1 MKKKLVVF
9 SLVLALVAIAVG
21 GTLAYFMDDD
31 EATNTFTI
39 GSVEVEQIEQQRVD
53 QTKAFTEAGNLE
65 AFDNDKQLIPVIRN
79 ESPTDDPNF
88 QDKYVTVKNLGK
100 NDAYVQVFVAVPKV
114 LADANVLFV
123 QAGSQGGWA
132 APVDMGTIAESAIVE
147 GSTSAAEYRIYKY
160 VYTAPLLAKADGTTV
175 YPVTT
180 PAIEGVYISQYAD
193 MDVTYDTNGSI
204 EKAEFVMNGAAV
216 TGFDATKQ
224 INVYVAT
231 QAIQARGFENA
242 GSALANFG
250 THPWV
255 TTP

>member
-21 GTLAYFMDDD
+21 GTLAYFMDED
-31 EATNTFTI
+31 EVTNTFTI

-65 AFDNDKQLIPVIRN
+65 TFENDKQLIPVIRN

-114 LADANVLFV
+114 LADANVLLIHSSSLDWTKDNTTWTV
-123 QAGSQGGWA
+123 KEK
-132 APVDMGTIAESAIVE
+132 DIDEN
-147 GSTSAAEYRIYKY
+147 STSEMEYIVYKY
-160 VYTAPLLAKADGTTV
+160 MCSPILTAKAEGAET

-193 MDVTYDTNGSI
+193 MDVTYKEDGSI
-204 EKAEFVMNGAAV
+204 EKAEFEMNGAAV

-231 QAIQARGFENA
+231 QAIQARGFADANT
-242 GSALANFG
+242 ALANFG

>member
-9 SLVLALVAIAVG
+9 SLMLALVAIAVG

-39 GSVEVEQIEQQRVD
+39 GSVEVEQIEEQRKLD
-53 QTKAFTEAGNLE
+53 ANGNYTNELE
-65 AFDNDKQLIPVIRN
+65 PFVNDKQLIPVISDAN
-79 ESPTDDPNF
+79 AKNDVNF
-88 QDKYVTVKNLGK
+88 QDKIVTVKNLGK

-114 LADANVLFV
+114 LADANVLLIHSSSLDWTKDNTTWTV
-123 QAGSQGGWA
+123 KEK
-132 APVDMGTIAESAIVE
+132 DIDEN
-147 GSTSAAEYRIYKY
+147 STSEMEYIVYKY
-160 VYTAPLLAKADGTTV
+160 MCSSILTAKAEGAEA

-193 MDVTYDTNGSI
+193 MDVTYDTNGNI

-242 GSALANFG
+242 ADALGNFG